1 MTLRCQDVLE
11 RLVEG
16 VTGSVPPQDRS
27 AVIAHLA
34 TCDRC
39 RDEAA
44 AIEATAAGLREAG
57 RFSTPPGFWA
67 GFMEQLHERIEA
79 ERLPVSIR
87 FRRWLASPRHALGTA
102 AVTVLATVTI
112 LIAVRFAPPRPAPYD
127 PVPTQV
133 RGLVTE
139 TMTTTLPSLG
149 EMLETWRAGLPQEGD
164 QVSDRMRP

>member
-27 AVIAHLA
+27 AVIDHLE

-39 RDEAA
+39 RHEAA
-44 AIEATAAGLREAG
+44 AIETTAAALREGG
-57 RFSTPPGFWA
+57 RFTTPPGFWS

-102 AVTVLATVTI
+102 AVTALATVTI
-112 LIAVRFAPPRPAPYD
+112 LIAVRFAPSRPAAYD
-127 PVPTQV
+127 PVPTQA
-133 RGLVTE
+133 RGLVTA

-149 EMLETWRAGLPQEGD
+149 EMLETWRAGLTQEGD
-164 QVSDRMRP
+164 QVSDRTGP